1 MRILLVAA
9 TESEIAS
16 FSAMLEK
23 FNTVAPYKIE
33 IFTTGVGI
41 PATILKLS
49 QKLGRHHYDLIFNVG
64 IAGAIADSLLIPSLV
79 WVMQDEFY
87 ELGAEDHDEFIS
99 VFDLGMA
106 DKNDF
111 PFRDGVLQGHDLP
124 HFVRTSAI
132 KELSGITVMR
142 VHGNAE
148 SIARL
153 KRLKQG
159 VAVETMEGAAVFYTA
174 AAYSIPCIQLRA
186 ISNRVEPRNR
196 VAWKIGEAVEMLN
209 NQLMQWFIIP

>member
-9 TESEIAS
+9 TESEIAP
-16 FSAMLEK
+16 FSAMREK
-23 FNTVAPYKIE
+23 FNTVAPYEIE

-49 QKLGRHHYDLIFNVG
+49 QKLGGQHYDLIFNVG
-64 IAGAIADSLLIPSLV
+64 IAGVIADNLIIPSLA
-79 WVMQDEFY
+79 WVTQDEFY
-87 ELGAEDHDEFIS
+87 ELGAEDHDKFIS
-99 VFDLGMA
+99 VFDLGFA

-111 PFRDGVLQGHDLP
+111 PFRDGALQAHDLP
-124 HFVRTSAI
+124 NFVKTSAI
-132 KELSGITVMR
+132 IELKGITVMR

-153 KRLKQG
+153 KRLKQE
-159 VAVETMEGAAVFYTA
+159 VAVETMEGAAVMYTA
-174 AAYSIPCIQLRA
+174 SSFSIPCIQLRA

-196 VAWKIGEAVEMLN
+196 AGWKINEAIELLN